1 MENIMVLIYISLM
14 PSDVEYFFTVGHL
27 DVFFAEMS
35 VHVFCPFLD
44 WSICSLGVEFGKLFI
59 YFGYSPFLRY
69 VICKYLLPFC
79 WCLLVLLTVSFAVQK
94 LLILMK
100 SQ

>member
-35 VHVFCPFLD
+35 IHVFCPFLD
-44 WSICSLGVEFGKLFI
+44 WVICSLCVEFNEFFTD
-59 YFGYSPFLRY
+59 FGY
-69 VICKYLLPFC
+69 
-79 WCLLVLLTVSFAVQK
+79 
-94 LLILMK
+94 
-100 SQ
+100 